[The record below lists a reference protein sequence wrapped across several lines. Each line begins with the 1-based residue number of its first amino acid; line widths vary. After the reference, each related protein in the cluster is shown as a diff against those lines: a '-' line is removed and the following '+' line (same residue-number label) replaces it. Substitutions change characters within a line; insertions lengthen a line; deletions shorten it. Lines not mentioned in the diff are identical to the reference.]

1 MRNVFIASALVLLAL
16 ASCGK
21 ESTGSGGDGAGNII
35 LTVSGEP
42 VVTVSRADGR
52 TAKEGNVMNTLSL
65 WLVKNDEILIHKHLI
80 TPGDD
85 PDKVEVIFSKDG
97 RSASMKFT
105 DIPRGDC
112 TLYVVANYD
121 DLDDGVYK
129 EGTKIDDGFRNM
141 LLSKTEI
148 PDGESPEF
156 GDEGMPCSA
165 VVNLSVSAGDNYVSA
180 RLLRCV
186 GRLTISVRNNI
197 AYSSLFFR
205 SVGLSRQNPS
215 LAYIFEHDNRIPPES
230 RNISFP
236 DLTEI
241 QRVDAL
247 TDEPVPI
254 YDTYLYETAPEDE
267 AEPFTFSLFGAVY
280 RDSYKTEDVVIDYR
294 QEYTFDADMYGSLNS
309 NDLFLLRSAAS
320 ENYYLGDDGG
330 LTYRFFSGDT
340 ELKYHRGI
348 ENYFWKFSGTGN
360 STITNVATGR
370 QIKLDGTEASMVAD
384 GDGSSFRLNSGSDWS
399 GSTRLP
405 GIRFSSGDYSLTID
419 PDLGLYGTNNKNNA
433 EETHWMARKVD
444 VVESGA
450 VPYFKDAE
458 YEIPL
463 VERPI
468 TYIDEY
474 GVSRELRHIYRNEHV
489 KLNIGVFYNRELGE
503 FDFQVEPWER
513 KDSETTFD

>member
-1 MRNVFIASALVLLAL
+1 MKTKVIAYALSLLNLFL
-16 ASCGK
+16 AVSCGK
-21 ESTGSGGDGAGNII
+21 DSVGSGQDGTG
-35 LTVSGEP
+35 TVVVTLSGEP
-42 VVTVSRADGR
+42 FSTVTR
-52 TAKEGNVMNTLSL
+52 TAQEGNVMNTLSL
-65 WLVKNDEILIHKHLI
+65 WLVRNDEILIHKHLL
-80 TPGDD
+80 TPGTESND
-85 PDKVEVIFSKDG
+85 VEVNFAEDG
-97 RSASMKFT
+97 KSATMKFT
-105 DIPRGDC
+105 DIPRGNC
-112 TLYVVANYD
+112 TLYVVANYK
-121 DLDDGVYK
+121 DLDHGEYV
-129 EGTKIDDGFRNM
+129 EGAKIDDGFKNM

-148 PDGESPEF
+148 PDCGSPTFGE
-156 GDEGMPCSA
+156 EGMPCSA
-165 VVNLSVSAGDNYVSA
+165 AIDFSVSAGENQVSA

-197 AYSSLFFR
+197 AESSMFFK

-215 LAYIFEHDNRIPPES
+215 LAYVFEHDKEIPAASNNLAFPELS
-230 RNISFP
+230 
-236 DLTEI
+236 EI
-241 QRVDAL
+241 KRVDAL
-247 TDEPVPI
+247 TQDPVVI
-254 YDTYLYETAPEDE
+254 YDTYLYETTPEDQ

-280 RDSYKTEDVVIDYR
+280 RDSYKTEDVELGDR
-294 QEYTFDADMYGSLNS
+294 QEYSFGSDLSSITVGDTFV
-309 NDLFLLRSAAS
+309 LRSSAS
-320 ENYYLGDDGG
+320 GNYYIGDNNG

-348 ENYFWKFSGTGN
+348 ENYFWKFSGTSN

-370 QIKLDGTEASMVAD
+370 QIKLDGAEASMVAD

-399 GSTRLP
+399 GSTKLP
-405 GIRFSSGDYSLTID
+405 GIRFSSGNYSLTID
-419 PDLGLYGTNNKNNA
+419 PDLGLYGANNKNSA

>member
-1 MRNVFIASALVLLAL
+1 MKNVFIASALVLFAL

-21 ESTGSGGDGAGNII
+21 ESAGSGGDGTGNII

-80 TPGDD
+80 TPGND
-85 PDKVEVIFSKDG
+85 PDKVEVVFSKDG

-129 EGTKIDDGFRNM
+129 EGAKIDDGFRNM

-148 PDGESPEF
+148 PDGDSPEF

-165 VVNLSVSAGDNYVSA
+165 VVNLSVSAGNNYVSA

-197 AYSSLFFR
+197 ANSSLFFR

-230 RNISFP
+230 RNIFFP

-247 TDEPVPI
+247 TDEPVTI
-254 YDTYLYETAPEDE
+254 YDTYLYETAPEEE

-294 QEYTFDADMYGSLNS
+294 QEYTFEPDMSGSLNS

-340 ELKYHRGI
+340 ELTYHRGI
-348 ENYFWKFSGTGN
+348 ENYFWHFSGTGPA
-360 STITNVATGR
+360 TLTNVGTGR
-370 QIKLDGTEASMVAD
+370 QIRLEGETTEMV
-384 GDGSSFRLNSGSDWS
+384 SGGN
-399 GSTRLP
+399 GSTFTVNRDRSLS
-405 GIRFSSGDYSLTID
+405 GIRLSNGGYSLAID
-419 PDLGLYGTNNKNNA
+419 PDRNIYGANDRDGSLV
-433 EETHWMARKVD
+433 THWLYRRVKLGNAG
-444 VVESGA
+444 S

-463 VERPI
+463 VPRTL
-468 TYIDEY
+468 TYIDAY
-474 GVSRELRHIYRNEHV
+474 GVPQDLRRIYRNEHV
-489 KLNIGVFYNRELGE
+489 KLTIGVFYNRELGQL
-503 FDFQVEPWER
+503 DFQVEPWRR